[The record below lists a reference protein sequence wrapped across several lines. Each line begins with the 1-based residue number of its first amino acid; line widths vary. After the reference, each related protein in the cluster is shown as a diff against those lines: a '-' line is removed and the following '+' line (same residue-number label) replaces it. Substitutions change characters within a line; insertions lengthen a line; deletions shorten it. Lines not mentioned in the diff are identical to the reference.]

1 MVIELNNYPLLSFL
15 KQGFSKIITK
25 SIITNKMEY
34 SKYINIGTLN
44 VHELF

>member
-34 SKYINIGTLN
+34 SKYIKRGL
-44 VHELF
+44 VKLSES

>member
-34 SKYINIGTLN
+34 SKYIKSGL
-44 VHELF
+44 VKLSES